1 MGDIVRDLRVGDWAW
16 FSKAVLERKL
26 GWKANLAYMG
36 LVSFASSKD
45 QTCFPS
51 KGTLAELLGVSKTTI
66 YEGLQALKE
75 AGLIDVTERKNGD
88 TTLSNEY
95 TLLPIPH
102 AQYEPPVRNTNGD
115 VVRNTNPPMRN
126 TNDNK
131 IQEQDLTGNKIGVGG
146 ESNQIQETIQEPDSV
161 DTRILCEELGVF
173 RIKEQEEINR
183 MYRAFCRSQQL
194 TPIAG
199 REHLKRRWGDYQAAM
214 PKLEWAFAS
223 AYSFLMSGIWNMPE
237 LWQKKKSAKADP
249 MSKMKFTNA

>member
-1 MGDIVRDLRVGDWAW
+1 M
-16 FSKAVLERKL
+16 
-26 GWKANLAYMG
+26 
-36 LVSFASSKD
+36 
-45 QTCFPS
+45 
-51 KGTLAELLGVSKTTI
+51 
-66 YEGLQALKE
+66 
-75 AGLIDVTERKNGD
+75 
-88 TTLSNEY
+88 
-95 TLLPIPH
+95 
-102 AQYEPPVRNTNGD
+102 
-115 VVRNTNPPMRN
+115 
-126 TNDNK
+126 
-131 IQEQDLTGNKIGVGG
+131 GG

>member
-131 IQEQDLTGNKIGVGG
+131 IQEQDLTGNK
-146 ESNQIQETIQEPDSV
+146 SASV
-161 DTRILCEELGVF
+161 IKTKKPPEKTVVDLCKYTGIFDLHE
-173 RIKEQEEINR
+173 
-183 MYRAFCRSQQL
+183 MS
-194 TPIAG
+194 
-199 REHLKRRWGDYQAAM
+199 AM
-214 PKLEWAFAS
+214 PALVTAYMNIHKKTLNDAIEHMVGRWLLYQEGMKKRKWNYGS
-223 AYSFLMSGIWNMPE
+223 AYRFFVSG
-237 LWQKKKSAKADP
+237 LWDKPDLWPTQKPSKDDP